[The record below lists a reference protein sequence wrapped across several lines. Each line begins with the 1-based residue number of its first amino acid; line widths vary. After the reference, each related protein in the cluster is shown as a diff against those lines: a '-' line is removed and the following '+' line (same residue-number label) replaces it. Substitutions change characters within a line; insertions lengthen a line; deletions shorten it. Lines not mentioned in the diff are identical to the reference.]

1 MPDKIRNFLL
11 LIYVSLGFG
20 VTVSALQ
27 FAHMANS
34 GGARFIIIVQ
44 AAAIAALAVL
54 THLIAHGG
62 WNWARWV
69 CTILWCVGL
78 PFLML
83 ALTMALRAS
92 PWSGGLLGAELLVQ
106 AGAMVML
113 FSEDASDWFGA

>member
-27 FAHMANS
+27 FAHLAN
-34 GGARFIIIVQ
+34 GGNAQFIIIVQ
-44 AAAIAALAVL
+44 ATVMVALAVM

-69 CTILWCVGL
+69 CTISWCVGL

-83 ALTMALRAS
+83 ALTMALQVS
-92 PWSGGLLGAELLVQ
+92 PLSGGLLGAELLAQ
-106 AGAMVML
+106 AGGIALL